1 MSVFLNRRIPV
12 DKRFN
17 DIDDK
22 IRQLCELTASLESR
36 KNEINVENIFQTIDS
51 GKFSQV
57 ITNRKLK

>member
-12 DKRFN
+12 DKCFN

-22 IRQLCELTASLESR
+22 IRQLCEFTASLESR
-36 KNEINVENIFQTIDS
+36 KNAINVENIFKTIDS

-57 ITNRKLK
+57 VTNRKLK